1 MWEEIIKAFPIY
13 LLSTLKVV
21 FGPALGYAA
30 GLNIFTSMFVTF
42 TGMMTSVTIV
52 TYFGNLLKHGR
63 LKNWFIRQEE
73 KAKNSK
79 FRKYGLVGLALLT
92 PLLLTPIGGTILSV
106 AGGYPRNRI
115 MIFMTISGA
124 LYAIFFTWGVYVF
137 GDAFIPGFALK
148 F

>member
-42 TGMMTSVTIV
+42 TGMMTSVTII
-52 TYFGNLLKHGR
+52 TYFGSLLKHGR
-63 LKNWFIRQEE
+63 LKKWFERREE

-79 FRKYGLVGLALLT
+79 FRKYGLVGIALLT

-115 MIFMTISGA
+115 MVYMT
-124 LYAIFFTWGVYVF
+124 
-137 GDAFIPGFALK
+137 
-148 F
+148 